1 MTSLKTA
8 QKKYDT
14 VLSQIG
20 DMQTQ
25 TDEVR
30 QLVETKEA
38 DMRTI
43 MLNGGNFKKLT
54 DELMKLQ
61 QKHSIMIEHL
71 SLAEKHQDAAALVLS
86 KIVDKN
92 AQKVAREEYRKAA
105 AVISDINRQI
115 GILATKDKDLA
126 NLEETIG
133 QQRSLLLDNSGAPF
147 YGWINAIQAA
157 RYRLDKSRQWWEVIV
172 DKAEKLHA

>member
-14 VLSQIG
+14 VLSHIA

-30 QLVETKEA
+30 QLIETKEA
-38 DMRTI
+38 EMRTI
-43 MLNGGNFKKLT
+43 MLNGGDFKRLT
-54 DELMKLQ
+54 DDLMKLEG
-61 QKHSIMIEHL
+61 KHSVML
-71 SLAEKHQDAAALVLS
+71 DQLTYAEKHQDAAALALS

-92 AQKVAREEYRKAA
+92 AQKVARAEYKKAA
-105 AVISDINRQI
+105 AIIRNIKREV
-115 GILATKDKDLA
+115 GILAKQDADLA
-126 NLEETIG
+126 KLEETIG
-133 QQRSLLLDNSGAPF
+133 QQRSLLLDNAGASF

-157 RYRLDKSRQWWEVIV
+157 RYRLEKSRQWWEVIA
-172 DKAEKLHA
+172 DKAEKLNA

>member
-14 VLSQIG
+14 VLSHIA

-30 QLVETKEA
+30 QLIETKEA

-43 MLNGGNFKKLT
+43 MLNGGDFKRLT

-86 KIVDKN
+86 EIVDKN

-105 AVISDINRQI
+105 AIISDIKRQI

-126 NLEETIG
+126 KLEETIG
-133 QQRSLLLDNSGAPF
+133 QQRSLLLDKSGHPF

-157 RYRLDKSRQWWEVIV
+157 RYRLEKSRQWWEVIA
-172 DKAEKLHA
+172 DKAEKLNA